1 MTEETLTAE
10 PESAMACPKDGAA
23 MAPVGRRGR
32 SGAYRC
38 PECKS
43 MFIDVE
49 AMRHGAAGR
58 APMWSPFVMSVV
70 MSVLMTVIV
79 RRLRHRPKL

>member
-1 MTEETLTAE
+1 
-10 PESAMACPKDGAA
+10 
-23 MAPVGRRGR
+23 
-32 SGAYRC
+32 
-38 PECKS
+38 
-43 MFIDVE
+43 MFLDAE

-79 RRLRHRPKL
+79 RRLRRRPPKERSS